1 MQTVGAEAVIC
12 RSCFRALSQ
21 VEAAAACGGFSAG
34 RGPVAVGGG
43 VWEWSRGV
51 GLPLLP
57 RPNPRL
63 HFCPVGPSFSVGQWP
78 MLPPRPSLES
88 GMGNWSPAG
97 VTSEGRQLGR
107 RCFPS
112 HPPVTFRA

>member
-34 RGPVAVGGG
+34 RGPVAVGRG

-51 GLPLLP
+51 GLPYSLGQTP
-57 RPNPRL
+57 GSIFVPS
-63 HFCPVGPSFSVGQWP
+63 GPLSQWG
-78 MLPPRPSLES
+78 S
-88 GMGNWSPAG
+88 G
-97 VTSEGRQLGR
+97 RCCLLGR
-107 RCFPS
+107 AWNLGWATGAQQ
-112 HPPVTFRA
+112 V